1 MTSKLDINQK
11 FAKLL
16 IDLRKVRPFYS
27 AVYECIDKIETETV
41 PTAAVNGKELLYN
54 KEFLDSLDYPEFAF
68 VVLHELGHISL
79 MHVSRGSG
87 KDPNIW
93 NVACDLVVNK
103 LLAEEFNISPGH
115 KNTINGVTISMPRN
129 ALYNAKLN
137 TDKDFTEALY
147 EQLRKQAN
155 KNGYNK
161 NGVGK
166 FKLPGKNGSSDSGNN
181 GDPGNDDGEGSS
193 GNIMDK
199 LFGPKKDSK
208 QSRMANGGNSVIIN
222 SQDTTDLISEGIDKN
237 QQEYEERRVLTSAQ
251 TKLEMNSSS
260 HEIGDAACGMQR
272 LVAEMLKSRLDW
284 RKLLKKYCR
293 MARTSDTSFAMP
305 DKRMSY
311 QSCIYP
317 GQAINES
324 FELKDIKVAIDTSG
338 SITETDLRYI
348 LGQIYDISKYFKID
362 AELLC
367 WDTAIEKAYSIKDIS
382 NILKNGLA
390 GGGGTDASCV
400 FEYFDSKKC
409 KKKPE
414 VTLVFT
420 DGYVS
425 LSRNPKWNKKY
436 KNTIWVMTRDYNE
449 NFKPDF
455 GKIAVAKFD

>member
-1 MTSKLDINQK
+1 
-11 FAKLL
+11 
-16 IDLRKVRPFYS
+16 
-27 AVYECIDKIETETV
+27 
-41 PTAAVNGKELLYN
+41 
-54 KEFLDSLDYPEFAF
+54 
-68 VVLHELGHISL
+68 
-79 MHVSRGSG
+79 
-87 KDPNIW
+87 
-93 NVACDLVVNK
+93 
-103 LLAEEFNISPGH
+103 
-115 KNTINGVTISMPRN
+115 
-129 ALYNAKLN
+129 
-137 TDKDFTEALY
+137 
-147 EQLRKQAN
+147 
-155 KNGYNK
+155 
-161 NGVGK
+161 
-166 FKLPGKNGSSDSGNN
+166 
-181 GDPGNDDGEGSS
+181 
-193 GNIMDK
+193 MD
-199 LFGPKKDSK
+199 
-208 QSRMANGGNSVIIN
+208 
-222 SQDTTDLISEGIDKN
+222 
-237 QQEYEERRVLTSAQ
+237 
-251 TKLEMNSSS
+251 
-260 HEIGDAACGMQR
+260 
-272 LVAEMLKSRLDW
+272 
-284 RKLLKKYCR
+284 
-293 MARTSDTSFAMP
+293 RTSDTSFAMP